1 MDVRLKFKD
10 LSKQNQALSDARE
23 SYFTVLK
30 DNARLKSQAR
40 VSSKRN
46 LTISNSQSQL
56 SLPAAT
62 NKLTFKSTRHS
73 HVKEGCSRFSP
84 KPD

>member
-40 VSSKRN
+40 VS
-46 LTISNSQSQL
+46 
-56 SLPAAT
+56 
-62 NKLTFKSTRHS
+62 
-73 HVKEGCSRFSP
+73 
-84 KPD
+84 